1 MSLMGKSFKKYGEK
15 LYLKENAKIPPS
27 IRYFKLNTA
36 TDKHKK

>member
-15 LYLKENAKIPPS
+15 LYMKENAEIPPS
-27 IRYFKLNTA
+27 IRYFKQNTA